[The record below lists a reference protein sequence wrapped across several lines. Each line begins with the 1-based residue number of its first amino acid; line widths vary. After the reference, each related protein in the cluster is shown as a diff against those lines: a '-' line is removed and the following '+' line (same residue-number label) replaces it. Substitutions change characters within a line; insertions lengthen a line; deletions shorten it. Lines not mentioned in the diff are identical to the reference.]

1 MERRGGKG
9 KGANGGECEGTE
21 GEERKG
27 RLSLSVLL
35 APGSYG
41 RLTDAAVAVRRTKR
55 HRKYYIKATPTA
67 QDGGRSGVTRERFFP
82 VHYGVYSR
90 RVADTVT

>member
-55 HRKYYIKATPTA
+55 HRKYYIKAP
-67 QDGGRSGVTRERFFP
+67 
-82 VHYGVYSR
+82 YGDILAVGLLLVNNITFLI
-90 RVADTVT
+90 VAVFLG